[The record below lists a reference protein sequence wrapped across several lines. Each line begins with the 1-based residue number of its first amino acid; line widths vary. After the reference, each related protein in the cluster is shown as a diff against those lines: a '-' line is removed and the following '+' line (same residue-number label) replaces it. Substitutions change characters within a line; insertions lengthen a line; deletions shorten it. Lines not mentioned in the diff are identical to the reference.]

1 MYIELFEHGC
11 AVIYR
16 RGVLQRA
23 ELMGR
28 DSWFGWTGWPAQVHS
43 VGFRFCIGLPGSSE
57 FAECELFFLV
67 RHVVEECVRKGFS
80 DFVDALFV
88 VGHLER

>member
-1 MYIELFEHGC
+1 MYVGLFEHGR

-23 ELMGR
+23 ELMGQ
-28 DSWFGWTGWPAQVHS
+28 DAWFGRTGWSVQVHS
-43 VGFRFCIGLPGSSE
+43 AGFRLCIGLPGSSE

-67 RHVVEECVRKGFS
+67 RHVVEECVGEGFS
-80 DFVDALFV
+80 DLVDSLFV
-88 VGHLER
+88 VGHLKR